1 MYGRIKPNRLL
12 LLVVVGGLVCA
23 GLTLAWAQ
31 ASRTSFSLN
40 SPASFPVDI

>member
-1 MYGRIKPNRLL
+1 MRGSIEYKRFL
-12 LLVVVGGLVCA
+12 LLVVAGVLVCA

-31 ASRTSFSLN
+31 ATRLSFSLN

>member
-1 MYGRIKPNRLL
+1 MRVSIEHKRLL
-12 LLVVVGGLVCA
+12 LLVVAGVLICA

-31 ASRTSFSLN
+31 ATRPSFSLN